1 VGAPQAQRL
10 LHAPSPGSRFALAT
24 LSREG
29 RGFRG
34 GPFVRDLLL
43 QLIFILEQVLNG
55 VLVGVYYLLLALG
68 LSLIFSLGG
77 IVNLA
82 HGAFYAIGA
91 YLTVV
96 LSNTI
101 GFGGS
106 FIAAPVLVGLL
117 GIVIERLLFR
127 RFYRADPILSLL
139 LTFGLALIA
148 EQSLRMIFGA
158 PPLAYSMP
166 SELRGQVIVGD
177 FIYSRYRLMML
188 GVAAAA
194 IAATWLVIFRTP
206 FGRVVRAG
214 VQNPEMVG
222 ALGISLTPYMSA
234 IAALGVGLAGLA
246 GVLLAPIVSIHPA
259 MGSEILTAAFVV
271 VVIGG
276 LGSFWGVVAAAL
288 LVGVVRGL
296 TIYFYPPAGEASMYL
311 LMVLVL
317 LFRPRGLFGERIQ
330 KFE

>member
-1 VGAPQAQRL
+1 M
-10 LHAPSPGSRFALAT
+10 
-24 LSREG
+24 
-29 RGFRG
+29 
-34 GPFVRDLLL
+34 

-55 VLVGVYYLLLALG
+55 LLSGVYFLLIALG

-91 YLTVV
+91 YLTVI
-96 LSNTI
+96 LSRQI
-101 GFGGS
+101 GFAGT
-106 FIAAPVLVGLL
+106 FVAVPILVGLL
-117 GIVIERLLFR
+117 GVAIERLLFR

-139 LTFGLALIA
+139 LTFGLAMVA
-148 EQSLRMIFGA
+148 EQGLRMVFGA
-158 PPLAYSMP
+158 SPLAYSLP
-166 SELRGQVIVGD
+166 DFLRGQFFLGD
-177 FIYSRYRLMML
+177 FIYPKNRLVML
-188 GVAAAA
+188 AVAAVAVTL
-194 IAATWLVIFRTP
+194 TWLLIYRTP

-222 ALGISLTPYMSA
+222 ALGISLEPYMMA
-234 IAALGVGLAGLA
+234 IAGIGVGLAGLA
-246 GVLLAPIVSIHPA
+246 GVLLASIVTIHPA
-259 MGSEILTAAFVV
+259 MGQEILTAAFVV

-296 TIYFYPPAGEASMYL
+296 TIYFDPSWSEASMYL

-317 LFRPRGLFGERIQ
+317 LFRPRGLFGERIL